1 MLKSLGINDLIHFD
15 FMDPP
20 PAETLIRA
28 LEQLYALGAL
38 NDEGDLTKLGRR
50 MAEFPLDP
58 MLSKAVI
65 QSETYKCVDQSLTIC
80 SMLSVGNSIFYRP
93 KEKAIHADNTRKNFF
108 RPGGDHMTLLN
119 VFEQWKET
127 NYSINWCFE
136 NFI

>member
-1 MLKSLGINDLIHFD
+1 
-15 FMDPP
+15 
-20 PAETLIRA
+20 
-28 LEQLYALGAL
+28 
-38 NDEGDLTKLGRR
+38 

-65 QSETYKCVDQSLTIC
+65 QAETYKCVDQSLTIC

-93 KEKAIHADNTRKNFF
+93 KEKAIHADNARKNFF

-119 VFEQWKET
+119 VYEQWKET
-127 NYSINWCFE
+127 EYSTNWCFE